1 MKKAFFELGSS
12 EVNALAKVVQENN
25 YDYNEQEYEFDE
37 ERRNDAHT
45 AVIRQIK
52 DNSLVLDVGCASGI
66 LGSVLK
72 RYKNCIVDGIEYD
85 KKAYEVAK
93 KKNIYREIY
102 NFSITDENNAD
113 FKKLFNQK
121 ERYDFIIF
129 ADVLEHLVEP
139 WMALINAAKML
150 KKGGSII
157 VSVPNIAHIDIIKS
171 LINGEFNYSRWG
183 ILDSTHLR
191 FFTANSF
198 LDMIA
203 NINSQYKMNLAAK
216 LCERI
221 LIKPPY
227 FIDDQ
232 DYKLFNITGKLEDY
246 LTLQTIFKI
255 TLSSG
260 NKPKTTEKITDHTDY
275 FDVMNQT
282 FCELIARNAELEKA
296 NGELKEELAAKNQEL
311 AQIKNSK
318 RYKFINKIGDT
329 LHK

>member
-203 NINSQYKMNLAAK
+203 NINSQYKMNLDAK

-282 FCELIARNAELEKA
+282 FCELIARNTELEKA